1 MTSPSVVV
9 PRQVSQVHH
18 PHANCHISIQIAHTN
33 RPQHSL
39 QRLLGLRCE
48 VPHERRSLRSVPCP
62 PSSTP
67 GSPRHVSTCPSV
79 SPSCSSFP
87 PLAAFKYSL
96 ITPGVFFA
104 YKRILSPSASM
115 LLSSGVLPFACRD
128 ISDTRFCS
136 LTGRSPNVQRSCM
149 SILRLR
155 DVDRSYKLHR
165 SYKSSCCRIHP
176 APRLASFFAGIPV
189 REVPRVHHAVRCG
202 EFVSGLGFSSALWP
216 PPLDD
221 ALFVLSMCSG
231 LMVARSLRHRKSSW
245 LSSN

>member
-1 MTSPSVVV
+1 MNVDHYVLFRVLPVALQVHPGTSPLVLPSHLPV
-9 PRQVSQVHH
+9 
-18 PHANCHISIQIAHTN
+18 
-33 RPQHSL
+33 
-39 QRLLGLRCE
+39 LL
-48 VPHERRSLRSVPCP
+48 S
-62 PSSTP
+62 
-67 GSPRHVSTCPSV
+67 
-79 SPSCSSFP
+79 P
-87 PLAAFKYSL
+87 PLAAFKYSP

-136 LTGRSPNVQRSCM
+136 LTGRSSNVQRSCM
-149 SILRLR
+149 SIPRLH
-155 DVDRSYKLHR
+155 DVDRSYKSHR

-231 LMVARSLRHRKSSW
+231 LMVA
-245 LSSN
+245 